1 MSMCTV
7 KKRVAEFSDFFPSRT
22 MSRFTFIGYAA
33 HDYQLAPIYWP
44 EEYYSLTHSSCNIVR
59 QIGFLTFEHERT
71 KYSLYEIEP
80 ESSGFLEDIR
90 APFCGANLE
99 GTLCPIWVLDR
110 LKGIPFNPAQFP
122 NGFPPPAPI
131 PIDFPM
137 ETPWNALN
145 SFSQQSITF
154 PEMLLPLSLDFDNN
168 PTIDLTVASTLDDM
182 FVPAL
187 DDSNLMNT
195 TNFTYHQPIDEV
207 QVPHME
213 LHWREILKD
222 NLLDSSQKKSL
233 KVVLM
238 TSPWGRPIRLAKY
251 LYVGRLITA
260 SFLRALHLDLKTYE
274 GLREEPLMVV
284 NNAGSDTCLGW
295 SDLRNRFLETPVD
308 FTSEMRKVIRGG
320 TTPESGFG
328 DNAEQ
333 QAQLK
338 LRIIDLL
345 NSGDQI
351 MIQQAITDLIV
362 TQGFRELLWAS
373 FFRPVVDFAN
383 GQARLA
389 DLYPEAIQTLT
400 GYLGK
405 GVVGVL
411 VTLMYQTFTPHTTR
425 DSYKL
430 KTLQVY
436 PQIIAAL
443 DDMYAYPHRFDVF
456 FQAARQLPC
465 LREQNVLS
473 IDPKSQNPRT
483 IIDPLTDEKRMKTL
497 LDIHDIVV
505 VPPPDE
511 LAVPY
516 ARFTLP
522 HSFKAVDIHHSAA
535 LREQNRR
542 SRSVSISF
550 ETAVVVSLVLKSGR
564 ISTLDA
570 SVESNRDLFRSTL
583 RKCKVQQHLGK
594 FASCSGYASQQQL
607 AALSDRG
614 VGIWP
619 TQLPRYAE
627 VVLLTDDAY
636 EDSTVRAKEISDPL
650 PLVYGDWQE
659 LVHPLGGTY
668 FYNSRKNTYTSTNL
682 RTYQGLQT
690 LDKFVDVSCAAAKE
704 DSWLLVVQP
713 TIFMGREV
721 FQYYYVVPGS
731 RIITWLEDLNGYIL
745 FRECV
750 KTSEWRHKRLELEA
764 QYWKHFE
771 FFPHDLKMDRSE
783 VRSIRREMVC
793 YLGEATTLKQSTAAS
808 MFWSSDD
815 MNHVVNQLAY
825 VGRILYVLLRE
836 REDKYKLLSFI
847 GNATATMLCMPITIE
862 RIRSTSIDGI
872 INGVEVQSF
881 IDDFGNQTRN
891 QITLAGISVALDI
904 AILAIPGLGATPTAQ
919 TLCSCSFLLGIGCIF
934 AGTIAHHFG
943 E

>member
-1 MSMCTV
+1 MQLSTIPVNTGPIYVYVHSEKMRSPV
-7 KKRVAEFSDFFPSRT
+7 LRLLPLANDEPFHGLS
-22 MSRFTFIGYAA
+22 SRFRFIGYAA

-59 QIGFLTFEHERT
+59 QIGFLTFEHQCT

-80 ESSGFLEDIR
+80 ESSGFLEDIC

-99 GTLCPIWVLDR
+99 GTLCPIWVLDQ

-131 PIDFPM
+131 PIDFPA
-137 ETPWNALN
+137 ETPWNTLD
-145 SFSQQSITF
+145 SFSQQSIMF
-154 PEMLLPLSLDFDNN
+154 PEMLLPLSLDFDND
-168 PTIDLTVASTLDDM
+168 PTIDLTAASTLDNM

-207 QVPHME
+207 QVPHVE
-213 LHWREILKD
+213 LHWRETLKD
-222 NLLDSSQKKSL
+222 NPLDSSQKKSL
-233 KVVLM
+233 KLVLL
-238 TSPWGRPIRLAKY
+238 TSPWGCPIKLAKY
-251 LYVGRLITA
+251 LYVGYVLVGLPANPFSIREADCRRLITA

-274 GLREEPLMVV
+274 GLHEEPLMVV
-284 NNAGSDTCLGW
+284 NNAGSETRLGW
-295 SDLRNRFLETPVD
+295 SNLRNRFLETSGD

-320 TTPESGFG
+320 TTPESG
-328 DNAEQ
+328 
-333 QAQLK
+333 
-338 LRIIDLL
+338 DLL

-351 MIQQAITDLIV
+351 MVQQAITKLIV

-373 FFRPVVDFAN
+373 FFRPVVEFAN
-383 GQARLA
+383 GQVRLA
-389 DLYPEAIQTLT
+389 DLYPEAIQTVK

-405 GVVGVL
+405 GIMGHNNIL
-411 VTLMYQTFTPHTTR
+411 A
-425 DSYKL
+425 S
-430 KTLQVY
+430 
-436 PQIIAAL
+436 
-443 DDMYAYPHRFDVF
+443 
-456 FQAARQLPC
+456 
-465 LREQNVLS
+465 
-473 IDPKSQNPRT
+473 SQ
-483 IIDPLTDEKRMKTL
+483 
-497 LDIHDIVV
+497 VV
-505 VPPPDE
+505 VDMT
-511 LAVPY
+511 
-516 ARFTLP
+516 TL
-522 HSFKAVDIHHSAA
+522 
-535 LREQNRR
+535 
-542 SRSVSISF
+542 
-550 ETAVVVSLVLKSGR
+550 
-564 ISTLDA
+564 
-570 SVESNRDLFRSTL
+570 
-583 RKCKVQQHLGK
+583 
-594 FASCSGYASQQQL
+594 ASQQQL

-619 TQLPRYAE
+619 TQLPRYAK

-636 EDSTVRAKEISDPL
+636 EDSTVHAKEISDPL
-650 PLVYGDWQE
+650 GPVYGDWQE

-682 RTYQGLQT
+682 KTYQGLQM
-690 LDKFVDVSCAAAKE
+690 LDKFVDASRAAAKE

-713 TIFMGREV
+713 TIFMGREI

-750 KTSEWRHKRLELEA
+750 KPSEWRHKRLELEA

-771 FFPHDLKMDRSE
+771 FFLHEFRMDCSE
-783 VRSIRREMVC
+783 VRSIWREMVC
-793 YLGEATTLKQSTAAS
+793 YLGEATTLKQSTAVS
-808 MFWSSDD
+808 MFWSLDD
-815 MNHVVNQLAY
+815 MNHVVDQLAY
-825 VGRILYVLLRE
+825 VVRE
-836 REDKYKLLSFI
+836 RESKYKLLSFI

-891 QITLAGISVALDI
+891 QITLASIAMALDI

-943 E
+943 EQMRSIDFVAYYLRRKAVMLLIITSIPTFFCVLSVMSSILRFLTGITIDFKLSAPSVIACFATLSVVLGSLLVLVVASYGPGLAWIRPQ